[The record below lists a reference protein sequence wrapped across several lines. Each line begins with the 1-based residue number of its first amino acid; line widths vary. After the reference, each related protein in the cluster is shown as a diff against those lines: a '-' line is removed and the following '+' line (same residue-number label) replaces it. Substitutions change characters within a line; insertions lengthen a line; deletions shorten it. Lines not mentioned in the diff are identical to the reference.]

1 MKPYVIDP
9 SVALGWLLPDETN
22 ERAGAV
28 RRALEAGA
36 EAWIPLHWWL
46 EVANGLLMAERR
58 KRITSDGVVQAISL
72 VNSLPFEQDEET
84 AEQIPTRTI
93 ELARKHA
100 LTIYD
105 AAYLELALR
114 RGAILATFDAQLLK
128 AAAAEQIAIG

>member
-1 MKPYVIDP
+1 M
-9 SVALGWLLPDETN
+9 ALGWLLPDETN

>member
-1 MKPYVIDP
+1 M
-9 SVALGWLLPDETN
+9 ALGWLLPDETN

-93 ELARKHA
+93 ELSRKHA